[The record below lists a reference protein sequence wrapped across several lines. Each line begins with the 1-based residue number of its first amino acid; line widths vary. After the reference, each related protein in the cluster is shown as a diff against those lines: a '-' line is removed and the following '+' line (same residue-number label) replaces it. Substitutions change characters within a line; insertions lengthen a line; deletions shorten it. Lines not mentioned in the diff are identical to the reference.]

1 MNIIT
6 SITEAVSGIWQAISD
21 SHEVIVESLKGLAS
35 SIKYCDEYIVNMQN
49 LKTDANFSKYP
60 VVESVALL
68 KYLIPTDIFYF
79 IYLFILIG
87 ISMTIFKITSFM
99 LLRLIECFI
108 NNTSSGFSKAA
119 VTSKV
124 TSLYKFK

>member
-49 LKTDANFSKYP
+49 LKTDANFSNYP

-108 NNTSSGFSKAA
+108 NNTTSGFSKAS